1 MTDLNASPTGWRP
14 ATESWEESV
23 LSWHEQI
30 EVAFRRR
37 DETGERSGPALGE
50 EADRRLIP
58 VLGSALAARAE
69 REVSP

>member
-1 MTDLNASPTGWRP
+1 MTHLNASPTGWRP

-30 EVAFRRR
+30 EAAFRRR
-37 DETGERSGPALGE
+37 DETGEPSGPALGG

-58 VLGSALAARAE
+58 ALGSVLAARAE
-69 REVSP
+69 REVST